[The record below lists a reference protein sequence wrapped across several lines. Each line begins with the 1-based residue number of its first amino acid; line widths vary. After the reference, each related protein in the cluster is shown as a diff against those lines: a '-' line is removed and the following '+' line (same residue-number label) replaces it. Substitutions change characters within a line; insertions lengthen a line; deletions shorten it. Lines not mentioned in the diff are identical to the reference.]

1 MHETWTGSGS
11 RLPGCPRWAIPT
23 AVTCAEKLVP
33 FEQLAGWRS
42 CIRTAGRKLVVTN
55 GCFDILHAGHVTY
68 LQAARALGDL
78 LLVGV
83 NGDEGVRALKGPG
96 RPLNVEGDRAFI
108 LSALACV
115 DAVAVFPE
123 MRATNFLARA
133 QPDIYVKGGDYT
145 VDSLDQD
152 ERRVVE
158 SAGGRI
164 VIIPFVPGKST
175 TGLIGRMKG

>member
-1 MHETWTGSGS
+1 
-11 RLPGCPRWAIPT
+11 
-23 AVTCAEKLVP
+23 VNCAEKLVP
-33 FEQLAGWRS
+33 LDQLAAWRAR
-42 CIRTAGRKLVVTN
+42 IRAAGRKLVVTN

-68 LQAARALGDL
+68 LQSARALGDL

-83 NGDEGVRALKGPG
+83 NGDAGVRALKGPG
-96 RPLNVEGDRAFI
+96 RPLNSEGDRAFV
-108 LSALACV
+108 LSALGCV

-123 MRATNFLARA
+123 MRATSFLALA
-133 QPDIYVKGGDYT
+133 QPDLYVKGGDYT

-158 SAGGRI
+158 STGGNI

-175 TGLIGRMKG
+175 TGLIERMKG